1 MIQSQNREK
10 RQSRKR
16 KQDSRLEKV
25 LDMKTK
31 ETRLSS

>member
-16 KQDSRLEKV
+16 KQDRRLEKV
-25 LDMKTK
+25 LNMKTK

>member
-1 MIQSQNREK
+1 MQSQNREK

-16 KQDSRLEKV
+16 KSLEKV
-25 LDMKTK
+25 LDIKTK